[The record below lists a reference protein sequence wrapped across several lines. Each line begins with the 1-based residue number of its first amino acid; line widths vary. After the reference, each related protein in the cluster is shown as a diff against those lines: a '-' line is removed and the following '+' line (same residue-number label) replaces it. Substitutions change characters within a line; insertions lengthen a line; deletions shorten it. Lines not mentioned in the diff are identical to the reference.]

1 MKKVKNSNT
10 ILLDIFSPALT
21 VWTMLAPSLN
31 TSLPLTEMGVVS
43 AVLNTFHSAGHFHDG
58 I

>member
-1 MKKVKNSNT
+1 MKKAKNSNT

-21 VWTMLAPSLN
+21 TCTMLVPSLN
-31 TSLPLTEMGVVS
+31 TSLLLTEMGVVS
-43 AVLNTFHSAGHFHDG
+43 DVLNTFHSAGHFHDG